1 MHNTRGSLELGD
13 ASSICG
19 YISLPSEDCA
29 RSIASRCATVRSIV
43 EVWGDECTV
52 EEVLL
57 SCQQKAATDISPYF
71 PPRISSERWKNSW
84 KIHFRRYGRKGRSG
98 LDPAGKKELLK
109 EFAPVL
115 LNLHGS
121 VDLINP
127 INHIIYMEDWHS
139 YHLERNGAIAADKA
153 IRIALMSKIDASSM
167 KATDFDAKNALPQ
180 PSDCSD
186 FFYSPHRIIL
196 GRIIAE
202 GPNIQ
207 TIYEVRQ
214 RPFVG
219 TTTMNAVAAHLT
231 AVAAGVGEG
240 DLVLDPFCGTCS
252 LLLAAAQL
260 GICYRKMLCYKIFD
274 NLTFI
279 QRC

>member
-57 SCQQKAATDISPYF
+57 SCQQKAATDIAPYF

-139 YHLERNGAIAADKA
+139 YHLQRNEAIAVEKA
-153 IRIALMSKIDASSM
+153 VRIAQNTADTPAPIVGYTAERSPTA
-167 KATDFDAKNALPQ
+167 
-180 PSDCSD
+180 PSDSSD
-186 FFYSPHRIIL
+186 FSYSANRIIL

-207 TIYEVRQ
+207 MMYEVRQ

-219 TTTMNAVAAHLT
+219 TTTMNAVAAHLS
-231 AVAAGVGEG
+231 AAAAGVGVG
-240 DLVLDPFCGTCS
+240 DLVLDPYCGTCS
-252 LLLAAAQL
+252 LLLAAAHL
-260 GICYRKMLCYKIFD
+260 GWYLLLSYTYF
-274 NLTFI
+274 T
-279 QRC
+279 